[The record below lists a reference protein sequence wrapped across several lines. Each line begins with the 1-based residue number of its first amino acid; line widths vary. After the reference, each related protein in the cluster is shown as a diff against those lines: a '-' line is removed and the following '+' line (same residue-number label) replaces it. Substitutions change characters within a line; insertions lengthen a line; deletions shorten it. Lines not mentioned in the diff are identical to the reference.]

1 MKIIIFNYG
10 ASNLYSIYSAFK
22 RLNEDTKVVE
32 SIDSEKQPDLLV
44 LPGVGNF
51 SQASKSLKDQK
62 EPILQMTKK
71 GTFVFGVCLGLH
83 LFYEKSEE
91 GEGEGLGVLKG
102 TVMKLKK
109 GKVPHMGWS
118 YTELLKE
125 NYIWK
130 SDKKGDWFYYA
141 HSYYVPS
148 DERFVYAVAENDEIK
163 IPALII
169 KENFVGVQFHPEKSG
184 KSGLMILKGVL
195 EAVKR

>member
-1 MKIIIFNYG
+1 MKIIIYNYG
-10 ASNLYSIYSAFK
+10 ASNLYSIYSALK

-32 SIDSEKQPDLLV
+32 RTDSEKQPDLLV

-62 EPILQMTKK
+62 ESIVQMARK
-71 GTFVFGVCLGLH
+71 GTFVLGICLGLH
-83 LFYEKSEE
+83 MFYEKSEE
-91 GEGEGLGVLKG
+91 GEGEGLGVLRG
-102 TVMKLKK
+102 TVMKLTK

-125 NYIWK
+125 NYVWK
-130 SDKKGDWFYYA
+130 SEKKGDWFYYA

-148 DERFVYAVAENDEIK
+148 EERFVYAVAENSEIK

-195 EAVKR
+195 EAVKK